1 MPFLLRF
8 VTNLKMCYNCFVM
21 KRFILSILA
30 FFLVFINTSVY
41 AASNVTKRELK
52 AAASD
57 GFNLKA
63 TLAYPKSKTQKE
75 FTTVVLLHS
84 LGYNSQWWGNLEQDL
99 LDKGFAVLAIDFR
112 GHGASIYNAKL
123 TKTSWK
129 DLKNSAYAK
138 YPDDVLKVIAQVK
151 EENSKI
157 TFFNDWAIVGS
168 NIGASAGVLA
178 ADRIKDKP
186 KSIVM
191 ISPVVKTKDL
201 YIPVSIAQLDNVDF
215 LSITG
220 TGETEAQESE
230 AYLKRFAQK
239 SFSEYVSP
247 SKSSGML
254 LLKNDPE
261 LSRVISAWLQE
272 MLR

>member
-1 MPFLLRF
+1 
-8 VTNLKMCYNCFVM
+8 M

-30 FFLVFINTSVY
+30 LFLVFINTSVY
-41 AASNVTKRELK
+41 AASNFTKKELK
-52 AAASD
+52 VAASD

-63 TLAYPKSKTQKE
+63 TLTYPKSKTQKD
-75 FTTVVLLHS
+75 FPTVVLLHS
-84 LGYNSQWWGNLEQDL
+84 LGYNSAWWGNLQNDL
-99 LDKGFAVLAIDFR
+99 LDKGFAVLAVDLR

-138 YPDDVLKVIAQVK
+138 YPDDVIKVINQVK
-151 EENSKI
+151 EENPKR
-157 TFFNDWAIVGS
+157 TFFNNWAIVGA

-178 ADRIKDKP
+178 ADRMKDKP
-186 KSIVM
+186 KAVVM
-191 ISPVVKTKDL
+191 LSPVVKMKDL
-201 YIPVSIAQLDNVDF
+201 YIPIAVAQLDNVDF

-220 TGETEAQESE
+220 TEEAEAQESE

-239 SFSEYVSP
+239 SFATYVSP
-247 SKSSGML
+247 AKSSGML

-261 LSRVISAWLQE
+261 LSRVISAWLNE
-272 MLR
+272 YLIN